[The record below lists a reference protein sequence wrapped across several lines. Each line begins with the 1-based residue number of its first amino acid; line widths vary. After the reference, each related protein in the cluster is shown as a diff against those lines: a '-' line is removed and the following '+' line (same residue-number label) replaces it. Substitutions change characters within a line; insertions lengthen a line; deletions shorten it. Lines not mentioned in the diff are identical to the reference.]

1 MFRYQNNAFRVLG
14 LLPDATLS
22 QVRQRADEI
31 KVKNDLGLEI
41 FFEYD
46 FPLLGELDRSYENVI
61 AAVERLENPLLRLKE
76 EIFYFWIDNKADK
89 DGIELLRESRIKELI
104 QLWTV
109 KRLDRKN
116 ISTAVN
122 RVVLA
127 HGIAI
132 SNEIK
137 GDFSDENWTNWE
149 IAIKSFVEFSQSDL
163 YWARIKERIKKF
175 KDKRAERIDLIN
187 IKENYLDNIIK
198 VNFMFIS
205 QSSAT
210 RNYERIGK
218 HISLLKE
225 LKASSRNFKKHID
238 NVLKYTIDKILYHT
252 KRARDWLNQD
262 GENASLQE
270 LIDVGKKYKS
280 GIQNFI
286 DEGKCVDTEGISSF
300 SIALDKS
307 AQLLREFAV
316 IIHNGCCK
324 KAEYSY
330 DIREG
335 GYKIVTGDLEI
346 EAHELMNYAYKIVHS
361 PYLKDKFRSDLEIL
375 QEFCDL
381 YKSQTQEK
389 RRSSL
394 WSIIK
399 WGFWIFVS
407 IVILRPCFK
416 DLSEETKK
424 DTFKY
429 TVQSGD
435 TLSKIAK
442 QYNVSIH
449 DIATANKLYN
459 INQLRV
465 GQELTIPQTQT
476 STITERK
483 VHLEEQIKDRKNKIK
498 GWESYLTLLRTE
510 AENLKNEIDDLNSE
524 YSNSYYVPQYIIDDY
539 NEKVEKYNAIVKKYE
554 SNYVVYKKEFD
565 EYNEMVR
572 QYNNMLK

>member
-1 MFRYQNNAFRVLG
+1 
-14 LLPDATLS
+14 
-22 QVRQRADEI
+22 
-31 KVKNDLGLEI
+31 
-41 FFEYD
+41 
-46 FPLLGELDRSYENVI
+46 
-61 AAVERLENPLLRLKE
+61 
-76 EIFYFWIDNKADK
+76 
-89 DGIELLRESRIKELI
+89 
-104 QLWTV
+104 
-109 KRLDRKN
+109 
-116 ISTAVN
+116 
-122 RVVLA
+122 
-127 HGIAI
+127 
-132 SNEIK
+132 
-137 GDFSDENWTNWE
+137 
-149 IAIKSFVEFSQSDL
+149 
-163 YWARIKERIKKF
+163 
-175 KDKRAERIDLIN
+175 
-187 IKENYLDNIIK
+187 
-198 VNFMFIS
+198 
-205 QSSAT
+205 
-210 RNYERIGK
+210 
-218 HISLLKE
+218 
-225 LKASSRNFKKHID
+225 
-238 NVLKYTIDKILYHT
+238 
-252 KRARDWLNQD
+252 
-262 GENASLQE
+262 
-270 LIDVGKKYKS
+270 
-280 GIQNFI
+280 
-286 DEGKCVDTEGISSF
+286 
-300 SIALDKS
+300 
-307 AQLLREFAV
+307 
-316 IIHNGCCK
+316 
-324 KAEYSY
+324 
-330 DIREG
+330 
-335 GYKIVTGDLEI
+335 
-346 EAHELMNYAYKIVHS
+346 MNYAYKIVHS